1 MDAIVYRAKFVPTV
15 FSARQFINHGHVKV
29 NGRRVNIPSYR
40 VKTTDIIEIKDK
52 SKGLEVVLRGIES
65 SERDIPDYIEVDG
78 KKMTAKITRIPNLTE
93 VPYPV
98 QMEPNLV
105 V

>member
-1 MDAIVYRAKFVPTV
+1 MGF
-15 FSARQFINHGHVKV
+15 F
-29 NGRRVNIPSYR
+29 
-40 VKTTDIIEIKDK
+40 

-105 V
+105 VEFYSRN

>member
-40 VKTTDIIEIKDK
+40 VKTTDMIEIKDK
-52 SKGLEVVLRGIES
+52 SKGLEVVLRGSES
-65 SERDIPDYIEVDG
+65 SEEIYL
-78 KKMTAKITRIPNLTE
+78 IT
-93 VPYPV
+93 
-98 QMEPNLV
+98 
-105 V
+105 

>member
-1 MDAIVYRAKFVPTV
+1 M
-15 FSARQFINHGHVKV
+15 KV

-52 SKGLEVVLRGIES
+52 SRGLEVVLRGTES

-78 KKMTAKITRIPNLTE
+78 KKMTAKITRIPNLSE

-105 V
+105 VEFYSRN